1 MYGNELLFCIG
12 RVPNSDN
19 IGIQNTDLKPNARG
33 YVETDDR
40 LRTPLEGVYA
50 MGDIAGRYM
59 FTHAANF
66 ESEYLGNLIAENRD
80 EPIDYGPMPHA
91 IFTSPEVAG
100 VGATK
105 DRGRG
110 RLGGPLRGRRARSL
124 TVAAK

>member
-66 ESEYLGNLIAENRD
+66 ESEYLGNLIAENRA

-100 VGATK
+100 VGATEK
-105 DRGRG
+105 
-110 RLGGPLRGRRARSL
+110 S
-124 TVAAK
+124 